1 MRILGIDPGSVATG
15 YGVVERR
22 GAGAVHVAHGTLRP
36 PRSAAL
42 PARLAFLHAEVAR
55 LVARLRP
62 DAVAVEQ
69 VFAGRNALSALVLG
83 QARGAVL
90 AALASAGVPIREVP
104 PQHVKLAATGT
115 GAAEKAQVQ
124 AMVRR
129 LLALPETPQRDA
141 ADALAA
147 ALCVANEG
155 RLAQLQTRLDR
166 VGARPSGRARNRE
179 PAVGSAPNLVVRRI
193 R

>member
-22 GAGAVHVAHGTLRP
+22 GAGVVHVAHGTLRP
-36 PRSAAL
+36 PRSAPL
-42 PARLAFLHAEVAR
+42 PARLAFLHGEAVR
-55 LVARLRP
+55 LVAMLRP

-69 VFAGRNALSALVLG
+69 VFAGRSARSALVLG

-90 AALASAGVPIREVP
+90 AALATAGVPIREIP
-104 PQHVKLAATGT
+104 PQHVKLAVTGT
-115 GAAEKAQVQ
+115 GAAEKSQVQ

-129 LLALPETPQRDA
+129 LLSLAETPQPDA

-155 RLAQLQTRLDR
+155 RLANLKRDLER
-166 VGARPSGRARNRE
+166 VDARPSGRARDHKDVVA
-179 PAVGSAPNLVVRRI
+179 PAPNLVVRTI

>member
-36 PRSAAL
+36 ARSDGL
-42 PARLAFLHAEVAR
+42 PARLAFLHEEVGH

-69 VFAGRNALSALVLG
+69 IFAGRSPLSALVLG

-90 AALASAGVPIREVP
+90 AALAAAGVPIREVP
-104 PQHVKLAATGT
+104 PQHVKLAVTGT
-115 GAAEKAQVQ
+115 GAAEKSQVQ

-129 LLALPETPQRDA
+129 LLSLATTPPRDA

-155 RLAQLQTRLDR
+155 PLARLQGPLDR
-166 VGARPSGRARNRE
+166 VGARPSRRARNQRI
-179 PAVGSAPNLVVRRI
+179 GWRVR
-193 R
+193 